1 MDLWDKWYNN
11 RDRPGRNAKEAR
23 ECLIVLAD
31 KKVIIESIDQE
42 EEIDKIINA
51 LYQNFKE

>member
-1 MDLWDKWYNN
+1 MNLWDKWYNN
-11 RDRPGRNAKEAR
+11 RDRPGRNVKEAR

-42 EEIDKIINA
+42 
-51 LYQNFKE
+51 